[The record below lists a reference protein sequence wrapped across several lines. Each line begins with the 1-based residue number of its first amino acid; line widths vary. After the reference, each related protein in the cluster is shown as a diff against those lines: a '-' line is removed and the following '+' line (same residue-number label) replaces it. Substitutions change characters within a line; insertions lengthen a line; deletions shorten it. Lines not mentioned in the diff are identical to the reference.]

1 MSRSGITEDNIEAF
15 RTAYSACTGDVFVF
29 EGREVLKRY
38 AYYVI
43 QYWDDPEGSSE
54 LGQALGAVSKNPQGF
69 DLLRTRT
76 MPYQQERGEDKEEPN

>member
-43 QYWDDPEGSSE
+43 QYWDDPEGASG
-54 LGQALGAVSKNPQGF
+54 LGLALGAVSKNPVAF
-69 DLLRTRT
+69 DLFRTRT
-76 MPYQQERGEDKEEPN
+76 MPYQPEQGEDEDEPN

>member
-1 MSRSGITEDNIEAF
+1 MSHSGITEENIEAF
-15 RTAYSACTGDVFVF
+15 RAAYAACTGEVFVF

-54 LGQALGAVSKNPQGF
+54 LGQALGAVSRETAGF

-76 MPYQQERGEDKEEPN
+76 NVWAWDTPWHEEPN